1 MFARLFRPPLLFALA
16 ALCLVS
22 SVAIYPAHADTPG
35 GAVTHAVGDAGAV
48 AVAAPSDKGIGT
60 SPSVPTALPD
70 PGTPGE
76 LASGIAGAAR
86 AGKWMLLIALI
97 VNCAVW
103 AIRRFTP
110 FILQKLG
117 AWFGEDRGGTVLA
130 LLTGMLTVLVIQLQ
144 TGHVD
149 PWLIVDG
156 AAVGLLGVGNYTAPK
171 KLAPA

>member
-16 ALCLVS
+16 ALCIVS

-35 GAVTHAVGDAGAV
+35 GAVAPASPA
-48 AVAAPSDKGIGT
+48 AAAAPAGVTDKGIGT
-60 SPSVPTALPD
+60 SPSLPD
-70 PGTPGE
+70 PGAPAE

-97 VNCAVW
+97 VNCVVW

-110 FILQKLG
+110 FILKKLG

-130 LLTGMLTVLVIQLQ
+130 LLTGLLTVLVIQLQ
-144 TGHVD
+144 SGHVD

-156 AAVGLLGVGNYTAPK
+156 AAAGLLGVGNYTAPK

>member
-22 SVAIYPAHADTPG
+22 SFAIYPAHADTPG
-35 GAVTHAVGDAGAV
+35 GAVAPASPATA
-48 AVAAPSDKGIGT
+48 AAPASDKAIGT

-70 PGTPGE
+70 PGAPGE

-97 VNCAVW
+97 VNCVVW

-110 FILQKLG
+110 FILKKLG

-130 LLTGMLTVLVIQLQ
+130 LLTGLLTVLVIQLQ
-144 TGHVD
+144 SGHVD

-156 AAVGLLGVGNYTAPK
+156 AAAGLLGVGNYTAPK